1 MRNRAWLD
9 PLVLLNSGV
18 IHIPSWAP
26 DFMSVLWDASQLVSS
41 NWMDLVPLSENCVTV
56 ISRMVTAPLVV
67 ARRRLKAVQPR
78 SPGQGPALG
87 GFSFASFPT
96 QFQNNSVASF

>member
-1 MRNRAWLD
+1 MSVRNRAWLD

-56 ISRMVTAPLVV
+56 ISRMVLHRWSWLVADLRLCSHGALDRVPPLVGFLLPV
-67 ARRRLKAVQPR
+67 SQR
-78 SPGQGPALG
+78 S
-87 GFSFASFPT
+87 SKT
-96 QFQNNSVASF
+96 IV